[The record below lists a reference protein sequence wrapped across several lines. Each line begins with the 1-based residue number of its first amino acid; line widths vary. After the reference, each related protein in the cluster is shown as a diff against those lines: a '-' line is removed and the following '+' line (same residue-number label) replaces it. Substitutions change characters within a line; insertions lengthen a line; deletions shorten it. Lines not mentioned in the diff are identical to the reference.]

1 MISAF
6 AKALAQ
12 LSDPALR
19 RIVLLALAGAAA
31 IFALMC
37 GAGWL
42 LIAQLH
48 LSEIGWVDVALDVFG
63 GLGVFVV
70 AVLLYPAAVTAI
82 VGLFLD
88 NVAQAVESVH
98 YPGLPPA
105 RNQGIAESTIAGL
118 RFALIALALNVLAL
132 PLYLLVLF
140 VPGLNLFVF
149 YGVNGYLVGREYFE
163 LAASRR
169 LPPEEV
175 QRLRQ
180 AHRWRIFLTGA
191 LTAFLLTVPFVNLVA
206 PILGTAAMVHVFEAL
221 CRGAEG
227 PAPLPER
234 R

>member
-1 MISAF
+1 MIAAF

-12 LSDPALR
+12 MSDPALR
-19 RIVLLALAGAAA
+19 RILMRALIGGAA

-37 GAGWL
+37 GVGWL
-42 LIAQLH
+42 LVAQLH
-48 LSEIGWVDVALDVFG
+48 VTEIAALNVALDLLG
-63 GLGVFVV
+63 GL
-70 AVLLYPAAVTAI
+70 AVLVIAALLYPAAVTAL
-82 VGLFLD
+82 VGLFLE
-88 NVAQAVESVH
+88 NVAQAVENRH
-98 YPGLPPA
+98 YPELPPA
-105 RNQGIAESTIAGL
+105 RNQGVAESTIAGL
-118 RFALIALALNVLAL
+118 RFALIALALNLLAL

-169 LPPEEV
+169 LPPEDV
-175 QRLRQ
+175 KKLRQ

-221 CRGAEG
+221 RRGAHG
-227 PAPLPER
+227 PVPLPER

>member
-6 AKALAQ
+6 AKALTQ

-221 CRGAEG
+221 RRGAEG